1 MHSTHP
7 IYSRN
12 IPLVCFLFLAWFVYL
27 STLSPTIFYRDTPE
41 LVDTAFTLGISHPE
55 GFPIY
60 NLMAKAVTFFPMG
73 SIPFKVNLF
82 SSLMGCLAILAL
94 YITSVAFL
102 RVMAGPEGFGEPLL
116 ANGVS
121 QLLSSRVTLFVSFG
135 GLPGIIIPEESKRKT
150 LNYLKNNGSLLFRG
164 CL

>member
-7 IYSRN
+7 AYSRN
-12 IPLVCFLFLAWFVYL
+12 IPLVCFLFLSWFVYL

-41 LVDTAFTLGISHPE
+41 LVDTAFTLGISHPA

-82 SSLMGCLAILAL
+82 SSLMGGLALLAL
-94 YITSVAFL
+94 YMASVSLL
-102 RVMAGPEGFGEPLL
+102 RVLAGPEDSGNPF
-116 ANGVS
+116 
-121 QLLSSRVTLFVSFG
+121 
-135 GLPGIIIPEESKRKT
+135 
-150 LNYLKNNGSLLFRG
+150 
-164 CL
+164 